1 MIEIILHLL
10 IVVTIYAILSISL
23 NFMTG
28 TTGLFNLGLAAF
40 YGIGAYASALLA
52 KAGAPFLLALLGG
65 ILVSAAIAFVISIP
79 TLTLVGDYL
88 AVVTMGLGE
97 IARAVFKNWVSL
109 TGGFMGLRKIPKAS
123 FFGFELH
130 SRLEYLIFSIIV
142 LVVVYFAIQR
152 VLSSPFGRVLRAIR
166 EDEMG
171 AQAIGK
177 NTYRFKMWA
186 MLIGSGT
193 AGLAGALFAH
203 YINIISPADFVMWL
217 TFFIF
222 LIIMLGG
229 LGNNLG
235 AIIAT
240 VIFVLGREGLRFVGL
255 PPSISAPL
263 QQLIFGLL
271 LIFATIYLPKGL
283 IPERQ
288 QHFKPEPDL
297 TKEASHA

>member
-88 AVVTMGLGE
+88 AG
-97 IARAVFKNWVSL
+97 VFKNWVSL

-142 LVVVYFAIQR
+142 LVVVYFAIER
-152 VLSSPFGRVLRAIR
+152 LLNSPFGRVLRAIR

-171 AQAIGK
+171 AQAVGK

-288 QHFKPEPDL
+288 QRFKPEPGL
-297 TKEASHA
+297 TKEGSHA